1 MANGSGTRPR
11 RRWRRLLVV
20 ALLMT
25 IVFAA
30 ARHFLFAHHVPD
42 GSFVL
47 VELEGDYPERA
58 TDDVVSWLTSSK
70 QLSLLDLLL
79 LLRDLREDD
88 RIAGVVLRVRS
99 LGVGWAKAQEIRDA
113 LLAYRESG
121 KPLYAYLE
129 QEFASSTLEYY
140 VASAAPQVYLPP
152 GAAAPVSGIVG
163 QYFFLGGVWDKLDID
178 MEVQKIREYKTAG
191 DMIAN
196 REMSP
201 QHREMADW
209 LLDSVFEQLVGGIAR
224 GRALDDD
231 IVREVI
237 DASPTTAAELE
248 ARGLTDGVKFLADLR
263 TELVGEDKDKDFLK
277 ADEYRA
283 AGGKP
288 AEKTPEHEIAVVYGV
303 GTVINGESEDPA
315 VGGASMGADTL
326 AKSFD
331 DAAND
336 DDAKAIVFRI
346 DSPGGSALASDL
358 IWSAVRK
365 AKQTKPVIVSMS
377 DVAGSG
383 GYYVAAGAS
392 RIVAQP
398 GTLTGSIGVV
408 LSKPNIRGFLHLLG
422 INTATLSRGR
432 LAEIASVTDSL
443 TTDERERIVDA
454 MNSIYDLFV
463 QRVAEG
469 RSMTPQQVDAV
480 GGGRVFTGEQARER
494 GLVDDLGGFL
504 AAIDAAKAAAE
515 IPTSEKVRLVFYPRH
530 KPLAERLL
538 KFLAVRLQVSVPA
551 WMRQVD
557 GLLKAYEFPPGSILT
572 LMPFEVSPR

>member
-1 MANGSGTRPR
+1 MANESGARPR
-11 RRWRRLLVV
+11 RRWRRLIL
-20 ALLMT
+20 ASLL
-25 IVFAA
+25 IAIAFAA
-30 ARHFLFAHHVPD
+30 ARHFLFGHHVPE
-42 GSFVL
+42 GSVVL
-47 VELEGDYPERA
+47 VEIEGDYPEHA
-58 TDDVVSWLTSSK
+58 PDGVVSWLASSK

-88 RIAGVVLRVRS
+88 RVTGVVLRVRS

-113 LLAYRESG
+113 LLAFRDAG

-178 MEVQKIREYKTAG
+178 MQVEKIREYKTAG

-209 LLDSVFEQLVGGIAR
+209 ILDSVYEQLVGGIAT
-224 GRALDDD
+224 GRALDAD
-231 IVREVI
+231 IVREAI

-263 TELVGEDKDKDFLK
+263 TELVGEGEDEDFLS
-277 ADEYRA
+277 ADDYRA
-283 AGGKP
+283 AGPKP
-288 AEKTPEHEIAVVYGV
+288 PAKKPEHEIAVVYGV
-303 GTVINGESEDPA
+303 GTVTTGESEDPA
-315 VGGASMGADTL
+315 VGGTSMGAETL

-336 DDAKAIVFRI
+336 EDAKAIVFRI

-358 IWSAVRK
+358 IWNAVRK
-365 AKQTKPVIVSMS
+365 AKQKKPVIVSMS

-408 LSKPNIRGFLHLLG
+408 LSKPNIRGFLHMLG
-422 INTATLSRGR
+422 INSTTLSRGR
-432 LAEIASVTDSL
+432 LAEIASVTDSF
-443 TTDERERIVDA
+443 TADERQRVVDA
-454 MNSIYDLFV
+454 MNSVYDLFV
-463 QRVAEG
+463 QRVSEG
-469 RSMTPQQVDAV
+469 RSLTPQQVDAI
-480 GGGRVFTGEQARER
+480 GGGRVFTGEQARQR
-494 GLVDDLGGFL
+494 GLVDELGGFL
-504 AAIDAAKAAAE
+504 SAIDAAKAAAD
-515 IPTSEKVRLVFYPRH
+515 IPTSEKVRLIFYPRH

-538 KFLAVRLQVSVPA
+538 ELLAVRVQATVPD
-551 WMRQVD
+551 WMRQAS

-572 LMPFEVSPR
+572 LMPFELTPR